1 MIDQL
6 QRFFV
11 ANDGLVQFVHGQV
24 FLVLGVAMWLQWRQ
38 RSQLELARAL
48 PWLAVFGIL
57 EAFSVWANVFVP
69 LQARLLSS
77 DAIEALRF
85 LQLLLTLSAF
95 VALLGFGL
103 KLNEPSLPAWT
114 AWYVPLIVGGV
125 VTALLIIQRA
135 TATGADA
142 VRNATIEAFLRYFI
156 CAPAALMVAFGLQ
169 QQAIRL
175 VGPFNIGRIV
185 RALRV
190 AGFGFVLYALLEGL
204 LVPVAPFFPANV
216 INEMTLYRA
225 TGVPAGVPRIL
236 AGVVIAWSFL
246 RALEV
251 FRVEA
256 DRVAQALQREQ
267 SLNAERER
275 ISRELHDGTI
285 QSIYATGLAL
295 DDAYHSLE
303 SLRLSPG
310 ALSSEDVAALLHV
323 RSQMRAVMDSLNRTV
338 QDIRRY
344 IYDLRSAGAEED
356 LARGLIQ
363 IVNEYRM
370 RSRMQIEWTVE
381 GRPLRDLT
389 PDQRQQVYQIAREA
403 LSNIVRH
410 AGATMARV
418 ELRYGGGAAG
428 GVAGADGGADNS
440 DICLRISD
448 NGNGQAPAAG
458 HQGYGLRNM
467 RERARLLGGR
477 LTVQSA
483 PGAGTVVTLQFES
496 RN

>member
-1 MIDQL
+1 MIEQL
-6 QRFFV
+6 QRFFA
-11 ANDGLVQFVHGQV
+11 ANDSLVQFAHGQV
-24 FLVLGVAMWLQWRQ
+24 FLILGVAMWLQWRQ

-48 PWLAVFGIL
+48 PWLAMFGIL
-57 EAFSVWANVFVP
+57 EALSAWANVFVP
-69 LQARLLSS
+69 IQARLLSS

-85 LQLLLTLSAF
+85 MQLLLILATF
-95 VALLGFGL
+95 VTLLGFGL
-103 KLNEPSLPAWT
+103 KLVEPALT
-114 AWYVPLIVGGV
+114 AWFVWYIPLV
-125 VTALLIIQRA
+125 VAVAVTIALLIQRA
-135 TATGADA
+135 TAVSA
-142 VRNATIEAFLRYFI
+142 VPIRNATVEVLLRYFI
-156 CAPAALMVAFGLQ
+156 CAPAALIVAFGLR
-169 QQAIRL
+169 QQASRL
-175 VGPFNIGRIV
+175 VGPLNIDRII

-204 LVPVAPFFPANV
+204 LTPVAPFFPANLF
-216 INEMTLYRA
+216 NETVVYRA
-225 TGVPAGVPRIL
+225 IGVPAALLRMS
-236 AGVVIAWSFL
+236 AGAVITWSFL

-256 DRVAQALQREQ
+256 ERVAQALQREQ
-267 SLNAERER
+267 SLNVERER

-285 QSIYATGLAL
+285 QSIYAAGLVL

-303 SLRLSPG
+303 SLKLPP
-310 ALSSEDVAALLHV
+310 AAEDTAALANA
-323 RSQMRAVMDSLNRTV
+323 RRQMRMVMDSLNRTV

-370 RSRMQIEWTVE
+370 RSRLQIEWTVE
-381 GRPLRDLT
+381 GRPLLDLT

-403 LSNIVRH
+403 LSNVVRH
-410 AGATMARV
+410 ANATAARV
-418 ELRYGGGAAG
+418 ELRYGSSGC
-428 GVAGADGGADNS
+428 AGAGSANGNY
-440 DICLRISD
+440 DICLQISD

-477 LTVQSA
+477 LTVESV
-483 PGAGTVVTLQFES
+483 PGAGTVVTLQFGS

>member
-6 QRFFV
+6 QRFFA
-11 ANDGLVQFVHGQV
+11 ANDGLVQFAHGQV
-24 FLVLGVAMWLQWRQ
+24 FLILGVAMWLQWRQ

-48 PWLAVFGIL
+48 PWLAVFGVL

-69 LQARLLSS
+69 IQARLLSP

-85 LQLLLTLSAF
+85 LQLLLTLATF

-103 KLNEPSLPAWT
+103 KLIEPALPAWST
-114 AWYVPLIVGGV
+114 WYIPLV
-125 VTALLIIQRA
+125 VAVAVTVALLIQRA
-135 TATGADA
+135 TASSAA
-142 VRNATIEAFLRYFI
+142 PIRNATVEVLLRYFI
-156 CAPAALMVAFGLQ
+156 CAPAALLAAFGLR
-169 QQAIRL
+169 QQAGRL
-175 VGPFNIGRIV
+175 IGPLNIDRVV

-204 LVPVAPFFPANV
+204 LTPVAPFFPANL
-216 INEMTLYRA
+216 INETAVYRA
-225 TGVPAGVPRIL
+225 IGVPAALLRMA
-236 AGVVIAWSFL
+236 AGAVITWSFF
-246 RALEV
+246 RALDV

-256 DRVAQALQREQ
+256 ERVAQALQREQ
-267 SLNAERER
+267 ALNAERER

-285 QSIYATGLAL
+285 QSIYAAGLAL
-295 DDAYHSLE
+295 DDAHHSLE
-303 SLRLSPG
+303 SVKLSPA
-310 ALSSEDVAALLHV
+310 ALSAEDAAALANA

-370 RSRMQIEWTVE
+370 RSRLHIEWAVE

-389 PDQRQQVYQIAREA
+389 PDQRQHVYQIAREA

-410 AGATMARV
+410 AGATQARV
-418 ELRYGGGAAG
+418 ELRYGRCDDGQ
-428 GVAGADGGADNS
+428 ADL
-440 DICLRISD
+440 CLRISD
-448 NGNGQAPAAG
+448 NGNGRALSGAG
-458 HQGYGLRNM
+458 QGHGLRNM
-467 RERARLLGGR
+467 RERARLLGAR
-477 LTVQSA
+477 LSIESA
-483 PGAGTVVTLQFES
+483 PGAGTVVMLQFES
-496 RN
+496 QS